1 MSSAPSSAESR
12 YRPGA
17 CNIGGSERRRRYRYA
32 AVAFGAAAA
41 YLAAVLL
48 ADAPTVLLVGLF
60 VPFSLGTEWALQARR
75 SFCAS
80 LALSGRYSFEGD
92 EGTVADADAHRSD
105 RNAGLVFAG
114 VGLAVGTVATGVV
127 YGAVVLL

>member
-1 MSSAPSSAESR
+1 MSAPPSAESR

-32 AVAFGAAAA
+32 AVAFAAAAA
-41 YLAAVLL
+41 YLAAVLVVG
-48 ADAPTVLLVGLF
+48 APTFLLAGLF

-80 LALSGRYSFEGD
+80 LALSGRYSFDGD
-92 EGTVADADAHRSD
+92 GGEVDDADAHRSD

-114 VGLAVGTVATGVV
+114 LGILAGAVATGIV
-127 YGAVVLL
+127 YGAVALL